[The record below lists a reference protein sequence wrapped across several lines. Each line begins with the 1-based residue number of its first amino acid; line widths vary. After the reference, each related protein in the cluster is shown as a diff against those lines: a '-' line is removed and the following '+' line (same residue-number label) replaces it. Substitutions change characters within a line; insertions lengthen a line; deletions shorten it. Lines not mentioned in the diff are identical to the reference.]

1 MNTVQ
6 ISPAEMVAS
15 LVSGTATHQAAA
27 VQKVTSVR
35 LNVYTL
41 ARVDALAAKA
51 GRSRN
56 EMVNMLLDVA
66 VQEVY
71 GNLGEEVIQD
81 LQALE
86 IVAHDLS
93 KE

>member
-6 ISPAEMVAS
+6 FTPAEMVAS
-15 LVSGTATHQAAA
+15 LVSGTATHQAVA

-51 GRSRN
+51 GKSRN

>member
-1 MNTVQ
+1 MNAVEVT
-6 ISPAEMVAS
+6 PAEMVAS
-15 LVSGTATHQAAA
+15 LISGTATHQVAA

-41 ARVDALAAKA
+41 ARVDAMASKA
-51 GRSRN
+51 GKSRN
-56 EMVNMLLDVA
+56 EMVNLLLDVA

-71 GNLGEEVIQD
+71 GNLGEEAIQD